1 MQTERWAKKKSVFL
15 LCSAEVPP
23 NLAKQSVQTERWA
36 KKKKYFFAQLSVRFA
51 LTFHFALLSMADIRK
66 FVDYKTKKTD
76 NYKNVIVCY

>member
-1 MQTERWAKKKSVFL
+1 MQTERWAKKKSIFL

-23 NLAKQSVQTERWA
+23 NLAKQSVQTERCG
-36 KKKKYFFAQLSVRFA
+36 VVE
-51 LTFHFALLSMADIRK
+51 IRK

>member
-1 MQTERWAKKKSVFL
+1 MQTERWAKKKSIFL

-36 KKKKYFFAQLSVRFA
+36 KKKKYFFTQLSVRFA
-51 LTFHFALLSMADIRK
+51 LTLSLIGWGVVEFRK